1 MKIKKAKL
9 NEWEEIKKI
18 LKRDFKKED
27 INDIKMILE
36 SGDGC
41 FVATINN
48 KIIGTVSGHYHG
60 KEANIEQIAVLP
72 EYRGKG
78 IGLKLLRYIINY
90 FKKKGEKIV
99 YADIDK
105 KVFPFYKQLGFYM
118 NHKIAIK
125 EI

>member
-1 MKIKKAKL
+1 MEIRKAKL

-18 LKRDFKKED
+18 LKKDFNKED
-27 INDIKMILE
+27 IDDVKRILE

-41 FVATINN
+41 FVALIND

-72 EYRGKG
+72 KHKGKG
-78 IGLKLLRYIINY
+78 IGLKLLKYIVNY
-90 FKKKGEKIV
+90 FKKKGEKRV

-105 KVFPFYKQLGFYM
+105 KVFPFYKKLGFYM
-118 NHKIAIK
+118 NNKIAIK